1 MATKQKISPEDAT
14 ILKTYGTSP
23 ATKRFARDLMLEGKT
38 LEEVIKTCQNIAKK
52 EQEIKNTWYRAMLR
66 EMSDQ
71 RFDGTTYELQNCL
84 KTKLLSPKRFSVVPT
99 GTSKN
104 LRLWEN
110 PKAESFRFSLR
121 FWNVTSK
128 NQRLQPLC
136 LQIDERRQIVE
147 RNCCRCCRTR
157 PHRAD

>member
-71 RFDGTTYELQNCL
+71 RFDGTTYELQ
-84 KTKLLSPKRFSVVPT
+84 KLLEDKAVVT
-99 GTSKN
+99 EKILSRANRHLKELTALGKTQK
-104 LRLWEN
+104 
-110 PKAESFRFSLR
+110 
-121 FWNVTSK
+121 
-128 NQRLQPLC
+128 QRASGF
-136 LQIDERRQIVE
+136 
-147 RNCCRCCRTR
+147 
-157 PHRAD
+157 H

>member
-66 EMSDQ
+66 EMSRPAFRRYDI
-71 RFDGTTYELQNCL
+71 R
-84 KTKLLSPKRFSVVPT
+84 
-99 GTSKN
+99 TSKT
-104 LRLWEN
+104 
-110 PKAESFRFSLR
+110 A
-121 FWNVTSK
+121 
-128 NQRLQPLC
+128 
-136 LQIDERRQIVE
+136 
-147 RNCCRCCRTR
+147 
-157 PHRAD
+157 